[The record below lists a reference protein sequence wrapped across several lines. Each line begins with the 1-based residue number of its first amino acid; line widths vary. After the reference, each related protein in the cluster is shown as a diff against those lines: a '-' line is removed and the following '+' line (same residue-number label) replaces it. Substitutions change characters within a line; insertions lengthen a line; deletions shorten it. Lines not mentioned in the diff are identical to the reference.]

1 MINTVMQPNLTGD
14 IMELIRNTL
23 NVPEMSGVDVPY
35 SLQASSQQSSIVR
48 EQAREVRL
56 AQEAVETDRAHHAS
70 PGEDGQEEPD
80 LSTLSLAEK
89 MALFN
94 RLAQQ
99 SSHGPRARGDTRS
112 RRSNARYQT
121 QPITLGEVE
130 QVCNISVSSVNRPCI
145 FMTHLG
151 IVSV

>member
-1 MINTVMQPNLTGD
+1 MQPSITGD
-14 IMELIRNTL
+14 IMGLILNTL
-23 NVPEMSGVDVPY
+23 SVPEQSGVGVSY
-35 SLQASSQQSSIVR
+35 SLQASSQQNSMVR

-56 AQEAVETDRAHHAS
+56 AQKAVEMDQARQAS
-70 PGEDGQEEPD
+70 PGEDNQEEPD

-94 RLAQQ
+94 RLAQP

-130 QVCNISVSSVNRPCI
+130 QVCNISVSSLN
-145 FMTHLG
+145 T
-151 IVSV
+151 